1 MSTTKLTKAEAMR
14 KSIQRSREDAV
25 ADLSAEDRVI
35 YEKIILGDSDA
46 VRSANRASL
55 GTPLYDAANYVVA
68 DYYDLIEVVRRL
80 DAPEDVSGQQA
91 SPFVVSAVPGA
102 AGASGPA
109 AGSAFPG
116 FPGLPGFSPPPTA
129 AAAAGSAS
137 APTAP
142 AIGASQSTF
151 EDVKE
156 LLDAW
161 EHRYGI
167 CKGTFEQDIIDKAIK
182 SQNKELVMDLI
193 DRGIFR
199 IDSVQEVKF
208 QKKGV
213 TYVGKRGEMEYD
225 VTKVPMY
232 EYLLDSRTTA
242 LYEICTEHP
251 IGKEMFLT
259 AAFDSQYKAIRF
271 AFDTSNKTL
280 LQGLLDT
287 GVDISKMRD
296 IEHNTPLMC
305 DFIYRVQAGDE
316 DQLRL
321 LVEHG
326 ASLSDTDQLLSTTLM
341 VAVRVG
347 NLQAMEFLLKYDM
360 HDLYAKNIHGDT
372 VLSLVEAG
380 PERRREA
387 QESYDE
393 AIVSAKE
400 RYAEA
405 KQAWEV
411 QSRAAEAAG
420 KKPPAEPQAPKFKD
434 RPVDYPVE
442 MVALVQD
449 AWMMGDPSKSQQA
462 QSIERNKKPDE
473 YAMDFDAAF

>member
-1 MSTTKLTKAEAMR
+1 MSTTTLTKAEAMR

-25 ADLSAEDRVI
+25 ADLSAEDLII
-35 YEKIILGDSDA
+35 YERIVLGDSEA
-46 VRSANRASL
+46 VRSANKASL

-91 SPFVVSAVPGA
+91 SPFAVAAAPGPT
-102 AGASGPA
+102 GASGP
-109 AGSAFPG
+109 SASSPFPG
-116 FPGLPGFSPPPTA
+116 FPGLPGFSSPLAT
-129 AAAAGSAS
+129 AS
-137 APTAP
+137 AAP

-213 TYVGKRGEMEYD
+213 TYVGKRGEKEYD

-232 EYLLDSRTTA
+232 EYLLESRTTA

-251 IGKEMFLT
+251 VGKEMFLT

-271 AFDTSNKTL
+271 AFDTSNKPL

-305 DFIYRVQAGDE
+305 DFIYRVREGDE

-321 LVEHG
+321 LVEYG
-326 ASLSDTDQLLSTTLM
+326 ASLTDTDQLLSTTLM

-347 NLQAMEFLLKYDM
+347 NLKAMEFLLKYDM
-360 HDLYAKNIHGDT
+360 HDLYAKNIHGET
-372 VLSLVEAG
+372 ILSLVEAG

-387 QESYDE
+387 QEGYDE
-393 AIVSAKE
+393 AVVNAKE
-400 RYAEA
+400 RYEEA

-420 KKPPAEPQAPKFKD
+420 KKPPAEPQEPQLKD

-462 QSIERNKKPDE
+462 QIIERNKKPDDF
-473 YAMDFDAAF
+473 AMDFDAAF